1 MQYENSISM
10 QVYGRYALF
19 SDPITRVGGEKFSY
33 PVPTYQ
39 ALKGIYESCY
49 WKPTFT
55 WVIDE
60 LRVMN
65 PIERQSK
72 GIRPIMYN
80 NGKNDLTSIRTF
92 PMFATRCG
100 HILNGTNIAQTW
112 KKTAMKTNITLL
124 QSVCWNAA
132 AEEISFW
139 EHANARG
146 ILNPAFLAWE
156 KGIMMMFHPWT

>member
-1 MQYENSISM
+1 
-10 QVYGRYALF
+10 
-19 SDPITRVGGEKFSY
+19 
-33 PVPTYQ
+33 
-39 ALKGIYESCY
+39 
-49 WKPTFT
+49 
-55 WVIDE
+55 
-60 LRVMN
+60 
-65 PIERQSK
+65 
-72 GIRPIMYN
+72 
-80 NGKNDLTSIRTF
+80 
-92 PMFATRCG
+92 MFATRCG